1 MRGARRLQQSGG
13 RGVLVR
19 VGVVSVAAGV
29 AGLTAIF
36 SSCAWV
42 VHAPATTGSRA
53 EAAVVRAASTDGT
66 FEQRFA
72 AATDESEIEANLIE
86 AHARGERPSFDDRF
100 SFDQSSRD
108 QSAPREPA
116 LSFEDRFGAAATLTR
131 VTAPAAASAPLIT
144 AMLTVPATPL
154 PAAAPAPA
162 PAAQPRAAAPAPKAA
177 PQPAVA
183 QAVAQAAP
191 KASSK
196 PAGSYRLASLGD
208 TPAPTAYA
216 PANSPIRDSGITD
229 LLRKMARRD
238 SATSGAASADAAATE
253 ATKDANPLGDMSKTA
268 IYDISAKTVYL
279 PSGQRLEAHSG
290 LGEYMDDVRS
300 VNIKSRGPTPPNV
313 YDLTPRESL
322 FHGIQ
327 AIRLNPVDGGLMY
340 GRDGILAHPFMLGP
354 NGQSNGC
361 VSLKDYG
368 AFLAAFQRGEFNRL
382 VVVER
387 LDDPPAARTAG
398 EWLKNTLSGIF
409 GRS

>member
-1 MRGARRLQQSGG
+1 M
-13 RGVLVR
+13 VR

-72 AATDESEIEANLIE
+72 AATDESEIETNAIE

-100 SFDQSSRD
+100 SFDQSRD

-116 LSFEDRFGAAATLTR
+116 LSFEDRFGAAVTLTR
-131 VTAPAAASAPLIT
+131 GTAPAASAPLIT

-162 PAAQPRAAAPAPKAA
+162 PAPRAAAPAPAPKAA

-183 QAVAQAAP
+183 QPAP
-191 KASSK
+191 KATSK

-208 TPAPTAYA
+208 TPAPTTAYA

-238 SATSGAASADAAATE
+238 SATSGAAPADAAATD
-253 ATKDANPLGDMSKTA
+253 AAKDANPLGDMSKTA

-313 YDLTPRESL
+313 YDLTMRESL

>member
-1 MRGARRLQQSGG
+1 
-13 RGVLVR
+13 LVR

-72 AATDESEIEANLIE
+72 AATDESEIETNAIE

-100 SFDQSSRD
+100 SFDQSRD
-108 QSAPREPA
+108 QSAPREA
-116 LSFEDRFGAAATLTR
+116 SLSFEDRFGAATTLTRR
-131 VTAPAAASAPLIT
+131 VTAPADSAPLIT

-154 PAAAPAPA
+154 PTAAPAPA
-162 PAAQPRAAAPAPKAA
+162 PAAQPRAAAPKAA
-177 PQPAVA
+177 PQP
-183 QAVAQAAP
+183 AVAQAAP

-238 SATSGAASADAAATE
+238 SATSGAAPADANATDAA
-253 ATKDANPLGDMSKTA
+253 KDANPLGDMSKTA

-290 LGEYMDDVRS
+290 LGGYMDDVRS

-313 YDLTPRESL
+313 YDLTMRESL

-387 LDDPPAARTAG
+387 LDDPPASRTAG

>member
-1 MRGARRLQQSGG
+1 M
-13 RGVLVR
+13 VR
-19 VGVVSVAAGV
+19 VGVVSVAAGL

-53 EAAVVRAASTDGT
+53 ESARAQSDIRPASFDGT

-72 AATDESEIEANLIE
+72 LATDESDVETRAIE
-86 AHARGERPSFDDRF
+86 AHARGERPSFEDRF
-100 SFDQSSRD
+100 AFDQ
-108 QSAPREPA
+108 

-131 VTAPAAASAPLIT
+131 RTTPPAQSAPLIT
-144 AMLTVPATPL
+144 AMLNVPTTPL
-154 PAAAPAPA
+154 PAAVTAPAPA
-162 PAAQPRAAAPAPKAA
+162 PRAAAPAPR
-177 PQPAVA
+177 P
-183 QAVAQAAP
+183 AVAQAAP
-191 KASSK
+191 KATSK

-216 PANSPIRDSGITD
+216 PANSPIRDSGIAD

-238 SATSGAASADAAATE
+238 SATSGAAPADASATD
-253 ATKDANPLGDMSKTA
+253 AKDTSPLGDMSHTA

-279 PSGQRLEAHSG
+279 PSGTRLEAHSG

-313 YDLTPRESL
+313 YDLTLRESM
-322 FHGIQ
+322 FHGVQ
-327 AIRLNPVDGGLMY
+327 AIRLNPVDGGLMF

-368 AFLAAFQRGEFNRL
+368 AFLAAFQRGEINRL

-387 LDDPPAARTAG
+387 LDDPPSARTAG
-398 EWLKNTLSGIF
+398 EWLTNTLKGIF